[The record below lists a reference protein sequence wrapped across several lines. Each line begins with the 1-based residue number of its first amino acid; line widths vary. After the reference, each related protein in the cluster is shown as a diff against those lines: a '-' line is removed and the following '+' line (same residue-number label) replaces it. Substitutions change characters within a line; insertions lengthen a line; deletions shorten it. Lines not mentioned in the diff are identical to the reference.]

1 MRMII
6 KANEKAPDSYHIIDS
21 LGWAFFISGNFEE
34 ALFHLERAM
43 ALESLDP
50 IVNDHLGDT
59 FWKLDRKR
67 EARFQ
72 WKKALNL
79 DPDEKDAQKIKEK
92 IKFGLINTGSN

>member
-1 MRMII
+1 MRMIL

-21 LGWAFFISGNFEE
+21 LGWAFYRLGNFQE

-43 ALESLDP
+43 ELESLDP

-59 FWKLDRKR
+59 FWKLGRKR

-72 WKKALNL
+72 WKKSLNL
-79 DPDEKDAQKIKEK
+79 DPEEQDAKKIKEK
-92 IKFGLINTGSN
+92 IKFGLIDKK

>member
-1 MRMII
+1 MSKKFKIRII
-6 KANEKAPDSYHIIDS
+6 SIIS
-21 LGWAFFISGNFEE
+21 QILYKIGNFEE

-43 ALESLDP
+43 ELESLDP

-79 DPDEKDAQKIKEK
+79 DPEEKDAKKIKEK
-92 IKFGLINTGSN
+92 IKFGLIDKKSN